1 MSFKLKPCAFQKWA
15 QFDSWPI
22 RQTAF
27 VLLGH
32 EPPPLADLF
41 PASNNDY
48 LDSRLTWGDLF
59 DGIVDQEP
67 FFDLKRI
74 DPTEGSALLDMARM
88 LDLAVQ
94 NNNIPWKRLIENRFS
109 VIHVKPTD
117 VLVWARNKKFA
128 IPPELIA
135 LFPERLNSDFVALP
149 VQVSAQKT
157 YPINEMIGSSTSSL
171 PKEKDLHNRSEDT
184 YLKVINALLCL
195 QYGTWTHSDYSEFA
209 RQLRRDFD
217 QAGITFNMEEKN
229 RPLITILKKL
239 EE

>member
-27 VLLGH
+27 ILLGH
-32 EPPPLADLF
+32 EPPPLSDLF

-48 LDSRLTWGDLF
+48 LGSRLTWGDLF

-94 NNNIPWKRLIENRFS
+94 NTNIPWNRLIENRFS
-109 VIHVKPTD
+109 VIHVKPAD

-135 LFPERLNSDFVALP
+135 LFHERLNSDFFALP
-149 VQVSAQKT
+149 VQVSAQKN
-157 YPINEMIGSSTSSL
+157 YPITELIDSVCSRNELDDALYNDEFPVYVRLPPRLAYMKSGDGS
-171 PKEKDLHNRSEDT
+171 
-184 YLKVINALLCL
+184 
-195 QYGTWTHSDYSEFA
+195 
-209 RQLRRDFD
+209 
-217 QAGITFNMEEKN
+217 
-229 RPLITILKKL
+229 KKRN
-239 EE
+239 